1 MESKGTGPAW
11 WDSMGSNPTPGI
23 RNCGLGDYVS
33 TPWVATTIV
42 TTMSSRTPWIK
53 TCCCSLWRAWALIV
67 IWVKA
72 SSHNRITL
80 IF

>member
-11 WDSMGSNPTPGI
+11 RDSMGSNPTPGI

-53 TCCCSLWRAWALIV
+53 TCCCSLWRAWALI
-67 IWVKA
+67 WVKA
-72 SSHNRITL
+72 SSHSRFTL
-80 IF
+80 ID

>member
-1 MESKGTGPAW
+1 MESKRTGPAW
-11 WDSMGSNPTPGI
+11 WDTMRSNPTPGI
-23 RNCGLGDYVS
+23 RNCRLGDYVS

-72 SSHNRITL
+72 SSHNRIIL